1 MKIKTAHLGEIEADE
16 SGIIEIRGG
25 ILGFEDQTRFIMI
38 DDNESTPFMWLQS
51 LDREA
56 TAFIVINPFLV
67 VPRYAPEISDND
79 GQSLELDDPAQA
91 MVIAIATLRR
101 NPFRISLNLR
111 APLIINPAKRIAR
124 QIVLEDAQWQIQHF
138 IGGGGGE
145 GGGGSESDAARAA
158 D

>member
-1 MKIKTAHLGEIEADE
+1 LKIKTAHLGEIEADE
-16 SGIIEIRGG
+16 SRIIEIRGG

-79 GQSLELDDPAQA
+79 GRSLELNDPAQA

-101 NPFRISLNLR
+101 NPFRISVNLR

-138 IGGGGGE
+138 IGEGGGE
-145 GGGGSESDAARAA
+145 GENSAAPTA